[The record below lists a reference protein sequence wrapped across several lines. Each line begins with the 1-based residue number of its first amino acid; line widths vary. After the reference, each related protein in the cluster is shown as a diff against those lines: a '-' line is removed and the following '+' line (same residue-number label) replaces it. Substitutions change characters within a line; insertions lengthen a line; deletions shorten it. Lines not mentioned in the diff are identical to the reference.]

1 MSTFGG
7 LFGHDKLSAR
17 ASGKYTDNGE
27 LPALPGQAPVYPQTP
42 QNFLQAPP
50 QVPQAPQGTPYD
62 VSGIA
67 SQPLVET
74 QLPPAPPRRRGA
86 FDDQHYRQ
94 TMLQMA
100 AGFFGS
106 QNFGDGMANAAMA
119 IANGNEA
126 ARQAERPTLGGPDD
140 AFEIYTDPETGEH
153 SYVPIQAAQ
162 DYLKAKRDRVTPEDI
177 LDFNGRYAK
186 QLGSI
191 ADPAERRKTAEY
203 MANNPSLFPGFDKAL
218 LDSDPL
224 ATGVVARN
232 GQTVPQAI
240 QAQQR
245 TQAEE
250 HRETYRR
257 RQEDDRKERTA
268 LIGRKTNASI
278 SQGER
283 RVALSAAAG
292 SRAARKDARSN
303 PAQVSNEAQYRALPR
318 GTPYIAPDGSHRIKK

>member
-27 LPALPGQAPVYPQTP
+27 LPALPGQSPVYPQTP

-50 QVPQAPQGTPYD
+50 QATQAPQGTPYD

-74 QLPPAPPRRRGA
+74 KLPPAPPKRRGA
-86 FDDQHYRQ
+86 FDDEHYRQ

-100 AGFFGS
+100 AGFFGA
-106 QNFGDGMANAAMA
+106 QNFGDGMANAATA
-119 IANGNEA
+119 IAQGNEA
-126 ARQAERPTLGGPDD
+126 ARQAERPVLGGPDD

-153 SYVPIQAAQ
+153 RYVPIPEAQ
-162 DYLKAKRDRVTPEDI
+162 DYLKAKRDRVTPEDV

-191 ADPAERRKTAEY
+191 SDPEERRRAAEY
-203 MANNPSLFPGFDKAL
+203 MHRTPSLFPGFDPAL
-218 LDSDPL
+218 LESDAL
-224 ATGVVARN
+224 VTGVVARN

-245 TQAEE
+245 TVAENN
-250 HRETYRR
+250 RETYRR
-257 RQEDDRKERTA
+257 GQERDRQVRTD
-268 LIGRKTNASI
+268 LMGRKTNASI

-283 RVALSAAAG
+283 RVSLSAAAG
-292 SRAARKDARSN
+292 GRAERGLQIKETKANMSDGYEYRVVNGKVQRRKIR
-303 PAQVSNEAQYRALPR
+303 
-318 GTPYIAPDGSHRIKK
+318 